1 MKNQELIDKR
11 FLQIEGKLKTLK
23 LLISRQTSTN
33 EFRKEIEATEEIVN
47 DLKSIIEREASPLRY
62 G

>member
-11 FLQIEGKLKTLK
+11 FSQIEGKLKTLK
-23 LLISRQTSTN
+23 LLISRQTSVN
-33 EFRKEIEATEEIVN
+33 EFRKEIESTEELVN
-47 DLKSIIEREASPLRY
+47 DLKSIIERESSPLRY

>member
-11 FLQIEGKLKTLK
+11 FSQIEGKLKTLK
-23 LLISRQTSTN
+23 LLISHQTTVD

-47 DLKSIIEREASPLRY
+47 DLKSLIEREASPLRY

>member
-23 LLISRQTSTN
+23 LLISHQTSTN

>member
-11 FLQIEGKLKTLK
+11 FSQIEGKLKTLK
-23 LLISRQTSTN
+23 LLISHQTSTN